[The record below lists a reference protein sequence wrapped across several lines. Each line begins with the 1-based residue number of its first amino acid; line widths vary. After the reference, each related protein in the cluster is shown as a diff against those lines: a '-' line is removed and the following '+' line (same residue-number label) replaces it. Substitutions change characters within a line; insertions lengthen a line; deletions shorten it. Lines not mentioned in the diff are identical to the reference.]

1 MYFSEWVLPPNGLT
15 VIAAIDSALKPSVRS
30 CISLFEVELKKTSRW
45 TFRMFDHPDS
55 SLVLMSLFFVQCLE
69 VEVEAEVGLKL
80 PAGLQHK
87 GWGDYQSND
96 ILT

>member
-1 MYFSEWVLPPNGLT
+1 
-15 VIAAIDSALKPSVRS
+15 
-30 CISLFEVELKKTSRW
+30 
-45 TFRMFDHPDS
+45 MFDHPDS

-69 VEVEAEVGLKL
+69 VEAEVGLRL

-87 GWGDYQSND
+87 GWGEYQSNY